1 MAQYGIAL
9 RRALFHFTFC
19 YHSFPFPLSTRITYY
34 ISFYFSQDILFY
46 STFAPTISLPDT
58 NYLSCF
64 FLFYSFLCIW
74 IYLFIAT
81 HQTYTLTRTPPSV
94 FSRSIS
100 LSLRCLPLLSPYIHS
115 SLSLCLFP
123 ILLTLC
129 PSLTCSLPSFVTTSS
144 RRLLCGR
151 HGIRRHICHS
161 LRNWVSPTRNCCQDC
176 IFHFNLLTHLYLSP
190 SLSLFFFLSF
200 LSLPR
205 SLFLSHTFS
214 SLSLSL
220 SDP

>member
-81 HQTYTLTRTPPSV
+81 HQTYAHTRTPPSV

-161 LRNWVSPTRNCCQDC
+161 LRNWVSPTRNCCHDC
-176 IFHFNLLTHLYLSP
+176 KFHFTLLTHLSLSHCLSF
-190 SLSLFFFLSF
+190 SLSLFP
-200 LSLPR
+200 LSL
-205 SLFLSHTFS
+205 TV

-220 SDP
+220 FLPSLFLSL